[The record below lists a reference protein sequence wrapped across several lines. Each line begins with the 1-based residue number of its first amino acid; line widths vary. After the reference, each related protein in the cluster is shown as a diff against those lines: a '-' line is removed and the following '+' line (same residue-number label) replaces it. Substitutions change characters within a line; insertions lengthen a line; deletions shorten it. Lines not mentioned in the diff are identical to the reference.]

1 MMGASGKGRARRG
14 AQAERAVPDLAEADL
29 TTRSADRLARRQHVK
44 GEAGGLLQARGEE
57 SPEVRNVYDIAR
69 RGGDQG
75 NGGSAR
81 GAAGEG
87 DGAAG
92 GGDRLGEERGGAGAD
107 ERLALHARREGDGI
121 VPSAGKGEDEADKP
135 ARKREAGLQWQPAE
149 LRRRPIQR
157 CGGYRNPSGAR
168 YERGEGQAGGS
179 GCGVVRPRRV
189 VMHGGGLRLGRRLGQ
204 AVKGGTGESL
214 GSRNQTVHGEQ
225 AVERGKGESLG
236 SWEQKVRERKG
247 RARRGARARR
257 AAPDL

>member
-14 AQAERAVPDLAEADL
+14 AQAERAAPDLAEADL

-57 SPEVRNVYDIAR
+57 SSEVRNVYDIAR

-121 VPSAGKGEDEADKP
+121 VPSAGKGEDEADTLRSSP
-135 ARKREAGLQWQPAE
+135 ATIRQKSAQNSAE
-149 LRRRPIQR
+149 TNLK
-157 CGGYRNPSGAR
+157 
-168 YERGEGQAGGS
+168 
-179 GCGVVRPRRV
+179 V
-189 VMHGGGLRLGRRLGQ
+189 GGLTLD
-204 AVKGGTGESL
+204 
-214 GSRNQTVHGEQ
+214 SRT
-225 AVERGKGESLG
+225 S
-236 SWEQKVRERKG
+236 
-247 RARRGARARR
+247 
-257 AAPDL
+257 